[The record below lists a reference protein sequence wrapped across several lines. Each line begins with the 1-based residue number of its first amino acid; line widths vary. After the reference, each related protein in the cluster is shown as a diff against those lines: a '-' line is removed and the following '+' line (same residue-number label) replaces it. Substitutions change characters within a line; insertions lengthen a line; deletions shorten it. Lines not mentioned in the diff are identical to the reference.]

1 MECSTEQGLLQPILE
16 KGFDGMQ
23 EALQT
28 LFNLAMKIERERHL
42 HAGLYQRTAE
52 RADYANGYK
61 PRTIQTLE
69 GEFNL
74 SIPQTRNTDFYP
86 SCLERGL
93 RSERALRIA
102 IAEMYIHGVA
112 TRKVRDILEKTCG
125 LEVTAMQVSRAAQML
140 DQEFEKWRNRSLK
153 EPVKYLL
160 LDARYEKVRTDG
172 AVVDSALL
180 IAYSVMEDGHRR
192 VLGVS
197 VEMSEAEAHWRH
209 FLESLVERGLH
220 GLKMITS
227 DNHPGLKNARKSV
240 SPRFHGSAVSSIC
253 SRMRPRMCRRN
264 PCRAKSTTTSGT
276 FSICPQKQK
285 PKSCSNEPLT
295 NIKTSFSNSR
305 NGLKTIFRKALPYL
319 LLSSR

>member
-1 MECSTEQGLLQPILE
+1 
-16 KGFDGMQ
+16 
-23 EALQT
+23 
-28 LFNLAMKIERERHL
+28 
-42 HAGLYQRTAE
+42 
-52 RADYANGYK
+52 
-61 PRTIQTLE
+61 
-69 GEFNL
+69 
-74 SIPQTRNTDFYP
+74 
-86 SCLERGL
+86 
-93 RSERALRIA
+93 
-102 IAEMYIHGVA
+102 MYIHGVA

-180 IAYSVMEDGHRR
+180 IAYGVMEDGHRR

-197 VEMSEAEAHWRH
+197 VEMSEAEAHWRY

-240 SPRFHGSAVSSIC
+240 FPSVPWQRCQFHLQQNASAHVPKKSMQGEVHDDIRNIFNMPSKTEAEELLKRTIDKYKNKFFELAQWLENDLPEGFTVFTVVQSLNARRKLRTTNMVEFQNKELKKRTRCIRVFPNRESLLRIASALLIELDESWLAEDKVYIGS
-253 SRMRPRMCRRN
+253 
-264 PCRAKSTTTSGT
+264 
-276 FSICPQKQK
+276 
-285 PKSCSNEPLT
+285 
-295 NIKTSFSNSR
+295 
-305 NGLKTIFRKALPYL
+305 
-319 LLSSR
+319 